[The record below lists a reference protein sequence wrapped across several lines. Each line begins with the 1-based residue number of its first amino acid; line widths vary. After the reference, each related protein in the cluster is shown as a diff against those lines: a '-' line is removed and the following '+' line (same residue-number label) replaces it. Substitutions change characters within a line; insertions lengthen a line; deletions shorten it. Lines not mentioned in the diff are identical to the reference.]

1 MARQQVK
8 NYVFAPAGAGVGTVK
23 MPGNYSQGVLIAILN
38 ATAQQFLYNFAD
50 STLLGTI
57 TWSSTPDANFPQSID
72 GVTTVTLSTSTST
85 MGAGD
90 ELAIYIEAQFPQM
103 RPFATDAVER
113 LRVANPTSLIDA
125 DFEYGLQQTKWQS
138 LFTNNDN
145 PSIYEIPGSDTY
157 PNVHSYLTF
166 TGNTISSNT
175 QQVVILGQGGVG
187 LGNNQ
192 PNFTTD
198 DYALVWNTDPAGK
211 YPTTT
216 FVTANVPA
224 LTQRTIS
231 VKSSNGISV
240 GDTVAFVYQSNISA
254 AAAITT
260 TTANLTA
267 GQTSL
272 SITGANSIVNGSMIL
287 VTTVETKADTGFT
300 TELMTVTG
308 GAGSGALTVVRNR
321 LGTNRSNAY
330 VTSGQRVSQVA
341 QADLGNV
348 TAVPDFTTI
357 TVNRSY
363 MNTISKDD
371 MPIGTV
377 VSKCHWETDGTSG
390 TNVEIVQTTVIGNVA
405 ANVAR
410 FARGA
415 EGTTAM
421 TSIGTGSAVLRL
433 SGIFTAGNPNLPEI
447 GINIPVHGFVAN
459 EAMSTTSHTNPPT
472 CRLSVK
478 SI

>member
-8 NYVFAPAGAGVGTVK
+8 QYVFTPGGAGVGTIK

-38 ATAQQFLYNFAD
+38 ATKQQFLYNFGD

-72 GVTTVTLSTSTST
+72 GVTTVTLTTSTAT
-85 MGAGD
+85 MSAGD
-90 ELAIYIEAQFPQM
+90 ELAIYIEAQYPLM

-138 LFTNNDN
+138 LFVNNDN

-166 TGNTISSNT
+166 TGNTIGSSS
-175 QQVVILGQGGVG
+175 QQVVILGQGTSA
-187 LGNNQ
+187 GNNQ
-192 PNFTTD
+192 PNWTRN

-231 VKSSNGISV
+231 VKSSNGISI
-240 GDTVAFVYQSNISA
+240 GDTVAFVYQGNISA
-254 AAAITT
+254 APSVTT

-272 SITGANSIVNGSMIL
+272 DVSSAAGFPVGSMIL
-287 VTTVETKADTGFT
+287 VTTVENKADTGFT
-300 TELMTVTG
+300 TELMTVTNVLVNT
-308 GAGSGALTVVRNR
+308 LTVVRNR
-321 LGTNRSNAY
+321 LGTNRGNAFI
-330 VTSGQRVSQVA
+330 TSGQRVTLVT

-348 TAVPDFTTI
+348 TAVPSFTSI

-363 MNTISKDD
+363 MNTIAKDD
-371 MPIGTV
+371 MPVGTV

-410 FARGA
+410 FSRGA

-421 TSIGTGSAVLRL
+421 SSIGTGSAVLRL
-433 SGIFTAGNPNLPEI
+433 SGIFAAGNQTYQKLVLIFLCMVLMPMKP
-447 GINIPVHGFVAN
+447 
-459 EAMSTTSHTNPPT
+459 
-472 CRLSVK
+472 
-478 SI
+478 